1 LFCFALSKTGAIIA
15 DYGTGR
21 CCFQRENASL
31 PAFTSAGS
39 GAILEL
45 KERIV
50 FSAQTAQLPADTRGE
65 RSNRMSMLAEFSVV
79 PIGTGVSISPQI
91 AKVLKIVA
99 ESGITYKA
107 NPMGTVLEG
116 DWDSVLSVIKKCH
129 DAVMSGSERAL
140 TTITIDD
147 RRGKESRMEKKL
159 ESVEQKLGMKL
170 KT

>member
-1 LFCFALSKTGAIIA
+1 
-15 DYGTGR
+15 
-21 CCFQRENASL
+21 
-31 PAFTSAGS
+31 
-39 GAILEL
+39 
-45 KERIV
+45 
-50 FSAQTAQLPADTRGE
+50 
-65 RSNRMSMLAEFSVV
+65 MSMLAEFSVV

-107 NPMGTVLEG
+107 NPMGTVVEG

-129 DAVMSGSERAL
+129 DAVMSGSDRAL